1 MTLILSQ
8 FSPVQI
14 ATAKAIYQA
23 FASQLGSFAGVAA
36 AVNAFAESSL
46 RPNVVG
52 DEGKSFGLWQ
62 DQLRE
67 QILAHTGIDLATA
80 NVQEQCTAILW
91 DLRNTNKAALAK
103 ILAATTYEDA
113 TMEFCRYFE
122 RPGAADQA
130 DKRAADV
137 PVFLEMLGLA

>member
-1 MTLILSQ
+1 MVLTLSQ
-8 FSPVQI
+8 FSPTQI

-36 AVNAFAESSL
+36 AVNAFAESSF
-46 RPNVVG
+46 RVNVVG

-67 QILAHTGIDLATA
+67 QILASTGIDLATA
-80 NVQEQCTAILW
+80 NVQEQCVAILW
-91 DLRNTNKAALAK
+91 DLRNTNKPALAK
-103 ILAATTYEDA
+103 ILAATTYEEA
-113 TMEFCRYFE
+113 TEAWCAYFE
-122 RPGAADQA
+122 RPGAPSQA

-137 PVFLEMLGLA
+137 RVFLEMLGLT